1 MKAPKCFRK
10 FWLYILALKIL
21 SSFPFLLVLFFFV
34 TPAQSAPH
42 AHIVLDA
49 KTGEVLNEENADTRL
64 HPAGLTKLLS
74 LYAAFEAIDTGLI
87 GLEDRAR
94 ISLKAQSEPPVAL
107 GLREGQRV
115 STSVLLKAV
124 GVQGANDAS
133 TALAEAID
141 GSEAAFARR
150 MNSHSKELGLT
161 RSTWKN
167 AHGLTEKG
175 HLSTARD
182 IANLFIAHKRDFPN
196 YFNLFSRITTDV
208 GVREVT
214 SSSRRLLLGI
224 EGVTGA
230 KYGYTRAASFNGAV
244 YVQRGDK
251 EVVAVVFGARSTKL
265 LVQQLNLILEK
276 LSE

>member
-1 MKAPKCFRK
+1 MSKKLFSLIRWVTSLWFFAATA
-10 FWLYILALKIL
+10 AL
-21 SSFPFLLVLFFFV
+21 
-34 TPAQSAPH
+34 SAPF
-42 AHIVLDA
+42 AAIVIDA
-49 KTGEVLNEENADTRL
+49 DNGEVLHEENADTRL
-64 HPAGLTKLLS
+64 HPAGFTKLMS
-74 LYAAFEAIDTGLI
+74 LYAAFEAIETGLI
-87 GLEDRAR
+87 GLEDRAK

-175 HLSTARD
+175 HLM
-182 IANLFIAHKRDFPN
+182 
-196 YFNLFSRITTDV
+196 
-208 GVREVT
+208 
-214 SSSRRLLLGI
+214 
-224 EGVTGA
+224 
-230 KYGYTRAASFNGAV
+230 
-244 YVQRGDK
+244 
-251 EVVAVVFGARSTKL
+251 GARYSHIRTSGYYETNHGAS
-265 LVQQLNLILEK
+265 Q
-276 LSE
+276 

>member
-1 MKAPKCFRK
+1 MKKKLIRLTKWVA
-10 FWLYILALKIL
+10 IL
-21 SSFPFLLVLFFFV
+21 SIFAATAAL
-34 TPAQSAPH
+34 SAPF
-42 AHIVLDA
+42 ASIVIDA
-49 KTGEVLNEENADTRL
+49 ETGEILHSENAYTRL
-64 HPAGLTKLLS
+64 HPAGLTKLMS
-74 LYAAFEAIDTGLI
+74 LYAAFQAIDTGLI
-87 GLEDRAR
+87 RLEDRAR
-94 ISLKAQSEPPVAL
+94 ISLKAQSEPPVKL

-115 STSVLLKAV
+115 STSILLRAV

-150 MNSHSKELGLT
+150 MNSYSQELGLT

-167 AHGLTEKG
+167 AHGVTEIG

-214 SSSRRLLLGI
+214 SSSRRLLQGI
-224 EGVTGA
+224 EGITGA
-230 KYGYTRAASFNGAV
+230 KYGYTRAAGFNGAA

-251 EVVAVVFGARSTKL
+251 KVVAVIFGARSTAA
-265 LVQQLNLILEK
+265 LVTQMNLILELVFK
-276 LSE
+276 

>member
-1 MKAPKCFRK
+1 MKVYNWFRNASSRN
-10 FWLYILALKIL
+10 LYSVVFLVVG
-21 SSFPFLLVLFFFV
+21 SFLVFLFSIS
-34 TPAQSAPH
+34 PANSAPD

-64 HPAGLTKLLS
+64 HPAGLTKLMS
-74 LYAAFEAIDTGLI
+74 LYAAFEAIETGLI
-87 GLEDRAR
+87 GLEDRAK

-175 HLSTARD
+175 H
-182 IANLFIAHKRDFPN
+182 
-196 YFNLFSRITTDV
+196 V
-208 GVREVT
+208 M
-214 SSSRRLLLGI
+214 
-224 EGVTGA
+224 
-230 KYGYTRAASFNGAV
+230 
-244 YVQRGDK
+244 
-251 EVVAVVFGARSTKL
+251 GARYSHIRTSGYNETNHGAS
-265 LVQQLNLILEK
+265 Q
-276 LSE
+276 

>member
-1 MKAPKCFRK
+1 MSKIIIPIINWATVSYM
-10 FWLYILALKIL
+10 LLATAAL
-21 SSFPFLLVLFFFV
+21 
-34 TPAQSAPH
+34 SAPY
-42 AHIVLDA
+42 AALVIDAENGDVLH
-49 KTGEVLNEENADTRL
+49 EENADTRL
-64 HPAGLTKLLS
+64 HPAGFTKLMS
-74 LYAAFEAIDTGLI
+74 LYAAFEAIETGLI
-87 GLEDRAR
+87 GLEDRAK

-175 HLSTARD
+175 HLM
-182 IANLFIAHKRDFPN
+182 
-196 YFNLFSRITTDV
+196 
-208 GVREVT
+208 
-214 SSSRRLLLGI
+214 
-224 EGVTGA
+224 
-230 KYGYTRAASFNGAV
+230 
-244 YVQRGDK
+244 
-251 EVVAVVFGARSTKL
+251 GARYSHIRTSGYYETNHGAS
-265 LVQQLNLILEK
+265 Q
-276 LSE
+276 